1 LQQAQLEWDKFCE
14 DYRHGSVLPEEVDG
28 RYTLGTYDD
37 EGQPHKEPIYK
48 FGPVKK
54 RGKDLPSGRNIADYI
69 DERGIFDLLLFF
81 IDHKRQL
88 ESLSNV
94 VIGQLAPHS
103 TAEVDC
109 ESLFS
114 EAGALALP
122 SRSRTKVEMF
132 ERLIM
137 GKHRLAR
144 VYCDKEKV
152 KTEFLR
158 RWKEKDW
165 RNDDDRDDL
174 DFWKQEKELF
184 LKDLPQH
191 EGLFEGLELN
201 DDSDEEDNEES

>member
-1 LQQAQLEWDKFCE
+1 M
-14 DYRHGSVLPEEVDG
+14 
-28 RYTLGTYDD
+28 
-37 EGQPHKEPIYK
+37 
-48 FGPVKK
+48 KK

>member
-1 LQQAQLEWDKFCE
+1 MQY
-14 DYRHGSVLPEEVDG
+14 DYR
-28 RYTLGTYDD
+28 TC
-37 EGQPHKEPIYK
+37 
-48 FGPVKK
+48 
-54 RGKDLPSGRNIADYI
+54 AA
-69 DERGIFDLLLFF
+69 RGIFDLLLFF

-88 ESLSNV
+88 ESLSKV

-103 TAEVDC
+103 TAENDC
-109 ESLFS
+109 ESVFS
-114 EAGALALP
+114 EAGALALLP

-132 ERLIM
+132 GRLIM

>member
-1 LQQAQLEWDKFCE
+1 M
-14 DYRHGSVLPEEVDG
+14 
-28 RYTLGTYDD
+28 
-37 EGQPHKEPIYK
+37 
-48 FGPVKK
+48 KK

-144 VYCDKEKV
+144 VYCDKA
-152 KTEFLR
+152 
-158 RWKEKDW
+158 
-165 RNDDDRDDL
+165 
-174 DFWKQEKELF
+174 
-184 LKDLPQH
+184 
-191 EGLFEGLELN
+191 G
-201 DDSDEEDNEES
+201 ES